1 MKKVTIRIE
10 RDAQKALREMGE
22 RFVHAWK
29 SGRAAGSVLTFES
42 PAALFRVLTPTR
54 WELIERLQGIG
65 PTSLRGLAR
74 ALSRDVKRVHGDV
87 QALIERGLVER
98 TEAGQVCVPYE
109 VIHADFDLR
118 AAPGAPR
125 ARPRET
131 ARV

>member
-22 RFVHAWK
+22 RFVRAWK
-29 SGRAAGSVLTFES
+29 SGRASGSVLTFES
-42 PAALFRVLTPTR
+42 PSALFRVLTPTR

-87 QALIERGLVER
+87 QALIERGLIER
-98 TEAGQVCVPYE
+98 TDAGQVYVPYD

-118 AAPGAPR
+118 AASGAPR
-125 ARPRET
+125 PRAGET